1 MNKRK
6 RIFIEVVVL
15 FGIFAL
21 GAVFIN
27 HFFKPMILFV
37 ILLIVAIPIDGIL
50 KKKITNA
57 NIRATIM
64 ILIINTIVV
73 LLIMFIGGFFYNKI
87 IYILR
92 CGAVNVVNNIK
103 ILLINLENNI
113 KYEEIMTKLY
123 SQLTN
128 LSGII
133 LTKGATYTTNS
144 LSTYVF
150 ANIMLFFALKDKEA
164 ITKFMSALIGYRAL
178 SFFRVKLNEF
188 RVYFKIQ
195 LMLVGFSALQITLG
209 FMVLG
214 IKDFLSY
221 GIICGLLDILPIVG
235 MLLVFVPLILINLYY
250 KKYILVIGLGI
261 LYLYISITREI
272 LQTKFASSSLNIHPL
287 VLFVSVYMG
296 YQIQGFTGSI
306 MLLFCAISIKE
317 WIKGYNIQDYNGGKI

>member
-6 RIFIEVVVL
+6 RVFIEVIIL

-37 ILLIVAIPIDGIL
+37 ILLIVAIPIDALL
-50 KKKITNA
+50 KKKLTNA
-57 NIRATIM
+57 NIRATIL
-64 ILIINTIVV
+64 ILIINIIVV
-73 LLIMFIGGFFYNKI
+73 LLIIFIGGFFYNKI
-87 IYILR
+87 IYMLR

-113 KYEEIMTKLY
+113 KYEELMTKLY

-144 LSTYVF
+144 ISTYIF

-164 ITKFMSALIGYRAL
+164 IIKVVRSLIGYESL
-178 SFFRVKLNEF
+178 DFFRKKLNEF
-188 RVYFKIQ
+188 RSYFKIQ

-235 MLLVFVPLILINLYY
+235 MLLVFIPLILINLYY
-250 KKYILVIGLGI
+250 KKYVLVIGLGI
-261 LYLYISITREI
+261 LYIYISITREI

-287 VLFVSVYMG
+287 MLFISLYIG

-306 MLLFCAISIKE
+306 MLLFCAITIKE
-317 WIKGYNIQDYNGGKI
+317 WIKGYNIEEYDGGRT